1 MLEEIVEAVLTEEVA
16 AEVVK
21 GMSYTI
27 FSTQQLSPDKEKE
40 LLFEGAS
47 EEDAAV
53 AVVHKEMLTEDE
65 LVCLEVLESG
75 LLINQH
81 PPFSFMHDGVRL

>member
-40 LLFEGAS
+40 LLFEGGS
-47 EEDAAV
+47 EKDAAV

-65 LVCLEVLESG
+65 LVCL
-75 LLINQH
+75 
-81 PPFSFMHDGVRL
+81 